1 MKWTL
6 WRRDWI
12 AALAVVVLYLLLWV
26 ATPVVNSM
34 ENAAYDAGVRLT
46 SRTPSSR
53 IAVIAIDQQSL
64 DNMGRWPWPR
74 DIQARM
80 IDKLAAAHAHTIVS
94 TVYYTEPEQDRGLA
108 YLQRIKTLHDADPGA
123 WPPMIT
129 PLLDEAMAALDEDR
143 TLTSS
148 IERAGNVLV
157 PMLFRLGDADGN
169 PDRTLP
175 DFINRTELKPQGDP
189 ADGWPLSVT
198 QPTIPLAPVGE
209 AAAGVGSDTQQA
221 DLDGVVR
228 RVPLA
233 LRYQDKI
240 YPSFDLLIAAHALNV
255 KPAQINF
262 ALGTAAQLGSVRVPL
277 DQDAAFRPYFY
288 DNVNGTPPF
297 SVDSFYDVYN
307 GKIALDKYRDK
318 IVLIGATAPGI
329 GSNFVTPVSAAMPPV
344 LLGAQIVS
352 ALLQQHYFVS
362 PGWTHVLQLA
372 VLALVAA
379 YLILALP
386 RLNAA
391 LAAGLSAVAALAL
404 LGAQFVMMTQALL
417 WVPLMGP
424 VALLAL
430 GYLVL
435 TSKRYLLSEAREQQ
449 SAAESAES
457 NRMLGLALQGQG
469 QLDMAFDKLRRV
481 PMSDDMMSVL
491 NNLALDF
498 ERKRQFNKAETVYR
512 AMAQYDEHWQDLP
525 ARINRAHQLAETV
538 LLGGTGVHGTLISAD
553 GDVTKPMLGRYQI
566 EKELGKGAM
575 GVVYQGRDP
584 RIGRVV
590 AIKTLALTQEF
601 EADMLEEARQR
612 FFREAETA
620 GRLTHPNIVT
630 IYDAGEDNDLAWI
643 AMELLQGGDLLPFT
657 QAGKLLPLAEVAA
670 VIRKVATALAYA
682 HAQNVVHRDIKPANI
697 MFDRANRTVKVMDFG
712 IARITD
718 VNRTRT
724 GMVLGTPSYMSPEQL
739 LGQPLDGRS
748 DLFSLGVTLYQMCTG
763 RLPFE
768 GDSMGQL
775 MFSITHDT
783 PRDPREF
790 NPKVP
795 GMLAAI
801 IIKALAKA
809 PAERFQTGEQLAHA
823 CARLEAGLL
832 KRAAGN
838 A

>member
-277 DQDAAFRPYFY
+277 DQDAAFR
-288 DNVNGTPPF
+288 
-297 SVDSFYDVYN
+297 
-307 GKIALDKYRDK
+307 
-318 IVLIGATAPGI
+318 
-329 GSNFVTPVSAAMPPV
+329 
-344 LLGAQIVS
+344 
-352 ALLQQHYFVS
+352 
-362 PGWTHVLQLA
+362 
-372 VLALVAA
+372 
-379 YLILALP
+379 
-386 RLNAA
+386 
-391 LAAGLSAVAALAL
+391 
-404 LGAQFVMMTQALL
+404 
-417 WVPLMGP
+417 
-424 VALLAL
+424 
-430 GYLVL
+430 L
-435 TSKRYLLSEAREQQ
+435 T
-449 SAAESAES
+449 
-457 NRMLGLALQGQG
+457 
-469 QLDMAFDKLRRV
+469 
-481 PMSDDMMSVL
+481 
-491 NNLALDF
+491 
-498 ERKRQFNKAETVYR
+498 
-512 AMAQYDEHWQDLP
+512 
-525 ARINRAHQLAETV
+525 
-538 LLGGTGVHGTLISAD
+538 
-553 GDVTKPMLGRYQI
+553 
-566 EKELGKGAM
+566 
-575 GVVYQGRDP
+575 
-584 RIGRVV
+584 
-590 AIKTLALTQEF
+590 
-601 EADMLEEARQR
+601 
-612 FFREAETA
+612 
-620 GRLTHPNIVT
+620 
-630 IYDAGEDNDLAWI
+630 
-643 AMELLQGGDLLPFT
+643 FT
-657 QAGKLLPLAEVAA
+657 
-670 VIRKVATALAYA
+670 T
-682 HAQNVVHRDIKPANI
+682 
-697 MFDRANRTVKVMDFG
+697 T
-712 IARITD
+712 
-718 VNRTRT
+718 
-724 GMVLGTPSYMSPEQL
+724 
-739 LGQPLDGRS
+739 
-748 DLFSLGVTLYQMCTG
+748 
-763 RLPFE
+763 
-768 GDSMGQL
+768 
-775 MFSITHDT
+775 
-783 PRDPREF
+783 
-790 NPKVP
+790 
-795 GMLAAI
+795 
-801 IIKALAKA
+801 
-809 PAERFQTGEQLAHA
+809 
-823 CARLEAGLL
+823 
-832 KRAAGN
+832 
-838 A
+838 